1 MSIANQVKSLT
12 ENIEAS
18 YGTRITAVSDIV
30 KETKSSL
37 GSFHRAHKK
46 MADDLRDSLST
57 NNSGRVS
64 EVGKMRAENVE
75 ELKEMVQELAR
86 FLSSSEKERIEE
98 FTTLIG
104 EIKGAVTAIEKDTAE
119 TLADF
124 RSSHKE
130 MSEAQGAELVKITK
144 ERVEEV
150 SQKLSEFG
158 REHQKM
164 ARQLRGELSSFQKK
178 LEREVA
184 EMRAPVI
191 ADLKEARR
199 NWQNLAK
206 VMAAKRVGKPI
217 PAARAEMGVS
227 QAVKEEA
234 EEAFETGELKERV
247 LKVIQAHPGGIT
259 LPEIGKVLRI
269 AYIRISRPI
278 KGLLEEMVVTK
289 RDSEYFPA

>member
-30 KETKSSL
+30 KETHQTL
-37 GSFHRAHKK
+37 GNFNRGHKK
-46 MADDLRDSLST
+46 MADDLRDLLSA
-57 NNSGRVS
+57 SG
-64 EVGKMRAENVE
+64 
-75 ELKEMVQELAR
+75 KERSV
-86 FLSSSEKERIEE
+86 SEKERIEE

-206 VMAAKRVGKPI
+206 VMAAKKVGKPI
-217 PAARAEMGVS
+217 PGAKTEMGVS

-234 EEAFETGELKERV
+234 EEAFGTRELKERV

>member
-1 MSIANQVKSLT
+1 MLIANQMKSLV
-12 ENIEAS
+12 EDIEAS
-18 YGTRITAVSDIV
+18 YGARVVAVSDIV

-119 TLADF
+119 TLAGF

-144 ERVEEV
+144 ERIEEV

-164 ARQLRGELSSFQKK
+164 ARQLREELSSFQKK
-178 LEREVA
+178 MEREVA

-206 VMAAKRVGKPI
+206 VMAAKKVGKPI
-217 PAARAEMGVS
+217 PGAKTEMGVS

-234 EEAFETGELKERV
+234 EEAFGTGELKERV

-269 AYIRISRPI
+269 AYIQSQ
-278 KGLLEEMVVTK
+278 
-289 RDSEYFPA
+289 DQ

>member
-1 MSIANQVKSLT
+1 MPIANQMKSLV
-12 ENIEAS
+12 EDIEAS
-18 YGTRITAVSDIV
+18 YGARVVAVSDIV

>member
-30 KETKSSL
+30 KETHQTL
-37 GSFHRAHKK
+37 GNFSREHRK
-46 MADDLRDSLST
+46 MADDLRDLLSA
-57 NNSGRVS
+57 SG
-64 EVGKMRAENVE
+64 
-75 ELKEMVQELAR
+75 KERSV
-86 FLSSSEKERIEE
+86 SEKERIEE

-206 VMAAKRVGKPI
+206 VMAAKKVGKPI